1 MCAFSTLFS
10 RSLTHVCTR
19 IETGQRE
26 APDGKCQA
34 PSSVP
39 WDPRQ
44 GTPRDCITPLLL
56 PFGTCTSLRTPVLA
70 ATCSCFAVQLPF
82 SPLKINPW
90 LPSPKSAELMLHGE
104 LKCSVTACS
113 PLLLIHF

>member
-10 RSLTHVCTR
+10 RSLTRVCTR

-26 APDGKCQA
+26 APGWEV
-34 PSSVP
+34 PSSQLCSLGP
-39 WDPRQ
+39 Q
-44 GTPRDCITPLLL
+44 DCITPLLL
-56 PFGTCTSLRTPVLA
+56 PFGTSTSLRTPVLA